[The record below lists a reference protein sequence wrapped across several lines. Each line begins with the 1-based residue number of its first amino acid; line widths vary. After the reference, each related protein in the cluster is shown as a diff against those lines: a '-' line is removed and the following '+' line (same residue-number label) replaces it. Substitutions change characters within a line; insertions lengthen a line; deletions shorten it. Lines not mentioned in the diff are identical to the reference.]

1 MTCSHWP
8 DLTYICPN
16 KEEERTGMVQSV
28 EIFDLNVGFAPVQHF
43 IMQKVSICEITKK
56 NTEDKTRK
64 IQHLDFSPKV
74 YIGNAVWPN
83 HRVLRSPIRIG

>member
-1 MTCSHWP
+1 
-8 DLTYICPN
+8 
-16 KEEERTGMVQSV
+16 MVQSV

-74 YIGNAVWPN
+74 CIVAKSQSAEITNKNRLISDLDLG
-83 HRVLRSPIRIG
+83 